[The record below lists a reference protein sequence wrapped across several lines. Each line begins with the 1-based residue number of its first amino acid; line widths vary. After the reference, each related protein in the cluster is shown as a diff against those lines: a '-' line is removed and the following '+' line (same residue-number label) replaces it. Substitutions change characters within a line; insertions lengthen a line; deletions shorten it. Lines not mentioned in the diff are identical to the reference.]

1 MHRVDFVREVMNV
14 AFVHLD
20 LRHYRSYFSDAVHP
34 MTGDVHTTSPTL
46 LHTPVD

>member
-1 MHRVDFVREVMNV
+1 VHRVDFVREVMNV

-34 MTGDVHTTSPTL
+34 MTGDVHTTSSTL